1 MYHKTS
7 VVVLLIA
14 AIVAGCNPIGSNYG
28 GPLSQ
33 PKDEIKPTV
42 VMPVD
47 SLYRTNRPNASH
59 FTVSDGMQPGIYLLN
74 AAVNPSAAGYV
85 YARVYDVKSGQ
96 RLSED
101 DLTRRSIR
109 HVGLSATG
117 KTFFPYNAE
126 VVVYEGDWSNKYEAR
141 FELWYKPEQGDE
153 SKVAETTRM
162 INGWER

>member
-28 GPLSQ
+28 GLLSQ

-101 DLTRRSIR
+101 RLTRRSIR
-109 HVGLSATG
+109 HVGT
-117 KTFFPYNAE
+117 
-126 VVVYEGDWSNKYEAR
+126 V
-141 FELWYKPEQGDE
+141 
-153 SKVAETTRM
+153 
-162 INGWER
+162 